1 MLIVKFGGTSV
12 GDADSIDRV
21 ASIVRARVTRR
32 PIVVVSAMAGVTNQ
46 LLALAHAAANGGLLA
61 ALEALEAL
69 RQRHLHTVTQL
80 LGEPAPV
87 GITSELQALFAEI
100 AQLSEALA
108 TLGFVTPRSLD
119 AIAAM
124 GERLSA
130 PLVTAA
136 LVARGVPATLI
147 DARKIIRTDD
157 HYTQAAPDVSAIR
170 QAAFE
175 ELVPVVAR
183 DEIPVLGGFIGST
196 DRGVTTTL
204 GRGGSDFT
212 AALLGAALHAE
223 AIEIWTDVD
232 GMLTADPRLIPDARR
247 IAQVTFDEAAE
258 LASFGAKVLHPSTIA
273 PAVREGIP
281 VFVFNSRRPADGGG
295 GTRIAQDAP
304 RRGVSA
310 IAAKRG
316 VPLVSVRTAEMLLAH
331 GFLRRVFEV
340 FERHRTSVD
349 LVATSEVSISL
360 TPDDLTR
367 LHLVIEELRALGEV
381 SVLWEC
387 GVVAIVGTGLA
398 DGGTHM
404 ARALA
409 SLDGTRIHMAS
420 LSASGL
426 NLSLVVDDAAVTET
440 MRRLHSTFFEG
451 SAAES

>member
-21 ASIVRARVTRR
+21 ASIVRARITRR

-69 RQRHLHTVTQL
+69 KQRHLQTVTQL

-87 GITSELQALFAEI
+87 GITSELTALFTEI

-360 TPDDLTR
+360 TPDDVTR

>member
-1 MLIVKFGGTSV
+1 
-12 GDADSIDRV
+12 
-21 ASIVRARVTRR
+21 
-32 PIVVVSAMAGVTNQ
+32 
-46 LLALAHAAANGGLLA
+46 
-61 ALEALEAL
+61 
-69 RQRHLHTVTQL
+69 
-80 LGEPAPV
+80 
-87 GITSELQALFAEI
+87 
-100 AQLSEALA
+100 
-108 TLGFVTPRSLD
+108 
-119 AIAAM
+119 
-124 GERLSA
+124 
-130 PLVTAA
+130 
-136 LVARGVPATLI
+136 
-147 DARKIIRTDD
+147 
-157 HYTQAAPDVSAIR
+157 
-170 QAAFE
+170 
-175 ELVPVVAR
+175 
-183 DEIPVLGGFIGST
+183 
-196 DRGVTTTL
+196 
-204 GRGGSDFT
+204 
-212 AALLGAALHAE
+212 
-223 AIEIWTDVD
+223 
-232 GMLTADPRLIPDARR
+232 
-247 IAQVTFDEAAE
+247 
-258 LASFGAKVLHPSTIA
+258 
-273 PAVREGIP
+273 
-281 VFVFNSRRPADGGG
+281 
-295 GTRIAQDAP
+295 
-304 RRGVSA
+304 VSA

-360 TPDDLTR
+360 TPDDVTR